1 MSKTQIKDS
10 RGRKSLPPQEKKK
23 ALTVYIPE
31 KYLEH
36 ARQVVERAV
45 KRFLK

>member
-31 KYLEH
+31 KYLEQ
-36 ARQVVERAV
+36 AKPMVEKAV